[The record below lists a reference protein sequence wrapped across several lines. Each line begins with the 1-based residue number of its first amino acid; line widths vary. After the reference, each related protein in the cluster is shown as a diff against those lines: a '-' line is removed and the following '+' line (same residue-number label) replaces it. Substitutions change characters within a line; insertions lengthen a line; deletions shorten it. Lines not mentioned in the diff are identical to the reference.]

1 MHAYRKLAVTAA
13 LVMGVAA
20 GSYGIASAASGS
32 GSTTASPSLSAAAP
46 SLSAQAPQQQPSGRP
61 WGQQRSDETLLT
73 GDTKAKVEAAAT
85 AKLPGGTIV
94 RTETDADGNAAY
106 EVHMTQSDGRPA
118 TVYVDRSFDV
128 VKVETGMPGGGH
140 GGQPPVQQG
149 ASA

>member
-1 MHAYRKLAVTAA
+1 MVTPFGPHHLA
-13 LVMGVAA
+13 
-20 GSYGIASAASGS
+20 SRSGS
-32 GSTTASPSLSAAAP
+32 VQARQTSSRGAATVRAITISLSAAAP

-106 EVHMTQSDGRPA
+106 EVHMTQSDGTPA